1 MRHLYLTVTWTAG
14 LCALV
19 ASLCLTNPL
28 PWLVVGLALVS
39 AASVMLMRELRRI
52 AARGRREPT
61 LAELGLNHEA
71 GPAGAAGRERAQRPG
86 RLDELSGTLARS

>member
-28 PWLVVGLALVS
+28 PWLVVGLALLS
-39 AASVMLMRELRRI
+39 TATVMLVRELRRI

-61 LAELGLNHEA
+61 LAELGLTQAGSTAEA
-71 GPAGAAGRERAQRPG
+71 AEWERVGRAQ
-86 RLDELSGTLARS
+86 RLDELTGTLARS

>member
-28 PWLVVGLALVS
+28 PWLVVGLALLS
-39 AASVMLMRELRRI
+39 TATVMLVRELRRI

-61 LAELGLNHEA
+61 LAELGLTHA
-71 GPAGAAGRERAQRPG
+71 GSTAETAERERVGRAQ
-86 RLDELSGTLARS
+86 RLDELAGTLARS

>member
-28 PWLVVGLALVS
+28 PWLLAGLALLS
-39 AASVMLMRELRRI
+39 AAVVMLVRELRLI

-61 LAELGLNHEA
+61 LAELGLSQDGGMA
-71 GPAGAAGRERAQRPG
+71 APAGRGNAGRTDG
-86 RLDELSGTLARS
+86 FDELSGTFARS

>member
-1 MRHLYLTVTWTAG
+1 MRHLYLTITWTAG

-28 PWLVVGLALVS
+28 PWLVVGLALLSMAV
-39 AASVMLMRELRRI
+39 VMLVRELRRI

-61 LAELGLNHEA
+61 LAELGLT
-71 GPAGAAGRERAQRPG
+71 PAASATETAARQHAGRMQ
-86 RLDELSGTLARS
+86 RLDELPGTFARS